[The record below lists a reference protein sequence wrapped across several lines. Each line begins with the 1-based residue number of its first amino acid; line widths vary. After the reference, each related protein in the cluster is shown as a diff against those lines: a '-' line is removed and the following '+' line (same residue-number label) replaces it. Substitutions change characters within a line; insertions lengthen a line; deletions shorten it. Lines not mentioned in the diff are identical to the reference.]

1 MILIGD
7 EATDWHQ
14 DEVVSAGAAAL
25 LRSPLQIDALQRLFS
40 ATGDLLFRPFDD
52 APSLS
57 TSTL

>member
-14 DEVVSAGAAAL
+14 EVVSAGAAAL

-52 APSLS
+52 APALS